1 MTDSIDLDDI
11 EAESEEPTEDDR
23 NRGDWFWRGEGDPE
37 DEPAGDTGDVGPGS
51 DGPTGPT
58 GPGLETETDADADAE
73 ADGSDDASDAG
84 GAIPRVPRENEDR
97 PVGIPVESGGAG
109 GADARRAGERDRERT
124 LDPDADHVE
133 SESGNGNG
141 NGSGDAAATAP
152 RTPEAEPGDAGESG
166 DAPATASGP
175 HGGGVDDRTQAF
187 TYRSLRRL
195 EHLHTALADAESW
208 SDWVG
213 VVGDVPAHVINK
225 FQRENQVD
233 VDFFNGA
240 GAGPGERLAEIG
252 PSSMFYAERMVLVG
266 LEDEAWMAEV
276 AGWEFVPLAEAAE
289 AAGWELTDAD
299 EGDA

>member
-37 DEPAGDTGDVGPGS
+37 DEPADETGDVGPGS
-51 DGPTGPT
+51 DGPTGS
-58 GPGLETETDADADAE
+58 GPETETDGEAD
-73 ADGSDDASDAG
+73 ADGSDDASEAG

-97 PVGIPVESGGAG
+97 PVGIPLESGGAG
-109 GADARRAGERDRERT
+109 GTDARRAGERDRERT
-124 LDPDADHVE
+124 LDPEADHGE
-133 SESGNGNG
+133 GE
-141 NGSGDAAATAP
+141 SGDAGATSP
-152 RTPEAEPGDAGESG
+152 RTPEAEPDDAGETGGASQ
-166 DAPATASGP
+166 TASGP
-175 HGGGVDDRTQAF
+175 HGGGVDDRTQVF
-187 TYRSLRRL
+187 TYRSLKRL
-195 EHLHTALADAESW
+195 EHLHTALSDAESW

-266 LEDEAWMAEV
+266 LEDEAWMAE
-276 AGWEFVPLAEAAE
+276 AADWEFVPLAEAAE

-299 EGDA
+299 ERDA